1 MSGQYCSDLNN
12 SSAEGTSNF
21 SGRRN
26 SPGAISR
33 STSQGIG
40 ESGQAPMRQ
49 IGSGTYKVT
58 PWDRAKLLFLPDSI
72 RDRTQIRHKC
82 GPKAFDVQDS
92 SRSVEPHIRQ

>member
-1 MSGQYCSDLNN
+1 MSVQYCSDLNN

-26 SPGAISR
+26 SPVVIRR
-33 STSQGIG
+33 STSQGTG

-58 PWDRAKLLFLPDSI
+58 PWDRAKLLFPSQLNQGPDT
-72 RDRTQIRHKC
+72 TQT
-82 GPKAFDVQDS
+82 QM
-92 SRSVEPHIRQ
+92 RSKGF